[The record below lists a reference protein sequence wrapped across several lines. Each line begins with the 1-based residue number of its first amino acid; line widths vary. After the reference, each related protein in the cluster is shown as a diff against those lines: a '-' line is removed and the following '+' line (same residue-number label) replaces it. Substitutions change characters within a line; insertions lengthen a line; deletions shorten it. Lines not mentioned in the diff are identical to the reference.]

1 MEDESLSATLAALK
15 GKDSELEQR
24 IHTLEGRVTRHG
36 GEIQGLQIGTAEL
49 DIKLTMMQKT
59 LDTMQDTLNRLSD
72 KVDALASVPGEHWKD
87 VTKQVIALIVAAVVG
102 FVITKMIGQ

>member
-1 MEDESLSATLAALK
+1 MEDESLGATFAALK
-15 GKDSELEQR
+15 SKDRELEQR
-24 IHTLEGRVTRHG
+24 LHTLEGRVTKHG
-36 GEIQGLQIGTAEL
+36 VEIQSLQIGTAEL

-59 LDTMQDTLNRLSD
+59 LDTMQETLNRLSD

-87 VTKQVIALIVAAVVG
+87 VTKQVIALLVAAVVG

>member
-1 MEDESLSATLAALK
+1 MEDEKLSATLAALK
-15 GKDSELEQR
+15 GKDNELEQR
-24 IHTLEGRVTRHG
+24 IHTLEGRVTKHG
-36 GEIQGLQIGTAEL
+36 VEIQGLQIGTAEL

-59 LDTMQDTLNRLSD
+59 LDTMQETLNRLSD

-102 FVITKMIGQ
+102 FVVTKMIGQ